1 MEFKGRYVIPASPD
15 AVWAALHDPETL
27 SKAIPGCEEVER
39 ISANE
44 FKARAQVKIGP
55 VKARFEG
62 KVRLTPHAPEAGFTH
77 ALTLSGEGQGGP
89 AGFAKGESEVRLA
102 ADRGGTVLTYDAKA
116 NVGGRLAQIGQRL
129 IDGAAKA
136 IADEFFAK
144 FASLMT
150 PPKAEAAAEPEP
162 APVPVKEEGLG
173 PQIWLVGL
181 IAVVLI
187 LLTVFSIVL

>member
-15 AVWAALHDPETL
+15 AVWAALHVPETL
-27 SKAIPGCEEVER
+27 ARAIPGCEEVEK
-39 ISANE
+39 ISDRE
-44 FKARAQVKIGP
+44 FRAKAQLKIGP

-62 KVRLTPHAPEAGFTH
+62 KVRLDPRTPEAGFTH
-77 ALTLSGEGQGGP
+77 ALKLSGEGQGGP

-102 ADRGGTVLTYDAKA
+102 AEGSGTVLTYDARA

-144 FASLMT
+144 FAAGMT
-150 PPKAEAAAEPEP
+150 PSEAGAEAEP
-162 APVPVKEEGLG
+162 APSPTKEEGLG